1 MVRDEHSIQGVLE
14 LHPKGFGFLRNAA
27 RNYVAQQADPYVP
40 APLIQR
46 LGLREGLL
54 LTGPLE
60 AARGNG
66 NARHKAP
73 AGRAW
78 LASNRSRGS
87 HRTNSAV
94 AISTTSLPS
103 TRTSTSVWKPAASR

>member
-1 MVRDEHSIQGVLE
+1 MVRDPHSIQGVLE

-27 RNYVAQQADPYVP
+27 RNYIAQQADPYVP

-66 NARHKAP
+66 NGHGRQKGVGGPRLAR
-73 AGRAW
+73 
-78 LASNRSRGS
+78 
-87 HRTNSAV
+87 
-94 AISTTSLPS
+94 IEQI
-103 TRTSTSVWKPAASR
+103 

>member
-27 RNYVAQQADPYVP
+27 RNYIAQQADPYVP

-46 LGLREGLL
+46 FGLREGLL

-60 AARGNG
+60 AAAATAMPVTRRRR
-66 NARHKAP
+66 AAP
-73 AGRAW
+73 G
-78 LASNRSRGS
+78 SNRTDRGAAAGPIPPS
-87 HRTNSAV
+87 QFRRPDAHRPASS
-94 AISTTSLPS
+94 I
-103 TRTSTSVWKPAASR
+103 SVWKPAASR